1 MACAWQYLQPVALLE
16 TQAIILFNADVT
28 RPSLAITALFKF
40 MKALDIA
47 GLRCMV
53 NTEFGQKP
61 KVSLK
66 NSANSLVSKSCAAES
81 GVTKGIFY
89 IFKFNIVITFVVQHN
104 LILHFL
110 KIELMVKNII
120 KTVWTEKSQFKSDNP
135 SGYEFTMFDKSQD
148 NGDVVGFAPKAL
160 MLSSLAGC
168 SGLDV
173 VSLLEKMRA
182 EVANF
187 KIEVT
192 AELTD
197 EHPKFYN
204 KVKVDYHFTDSELHP
219 EKIQK
224 AVNLSV
230 TKYCGVMEMFRQ
242 FADVEIEI
250 FLHEI

>member
-1 MACAWQYLQPVALLE
+1 
-16 TQAIILFNADVT
+16 
-28 RPSLAITALFKF
+28 
-40 MKALDIA
+40 
-47 GLRCMV
+47 
-53 NTEFGQKP
+53 
-61 KVSLK
+61 
-66 NSANSLVSKSCAAES
+66 
-81 GVTKGIFY
+81 
-89 IFKFNIVITFVVQHN
+89 
-104 LILHFL
+104 
-110 KIELMVKNII
+110 MVKNIV
-120 KTVWTEKSQFKSDNP
+120 KTVWTGKSQFETDNP
-135 SGYEFTMFDKSQD
+135 SGHKFTMFDKSQD
-148 NGDVVGFAPKAL
+148 NGDTVGFAPKAL

-182 EVANF
+182 EVADF

-204 KVKVDYHFTDSELHP
+204 KVKVDYHFTDAELQP

-242 FADVEIEI
+242 FAEVETEI
-250 FLHEI
+250 FLHNISIKE